1 MLGSGKS
8 FSLSKISA
16 QSSLSNHVLDK
27 DELPYWSID
36 WGCDIVSN
44 KSGLIIFSISCLKLV
59 RMSHEAVTELM
70 KEHASS
76 TESPKV
82 YDLLDLD
89 LGISGIHRQVRN
101 MRVSCATLSKRSHCT
116 RHNTVMVVMAA
127 QALIQCR
134 RNMKNDLHLLTK
146 A

>member
-8 FSLSKISA
+8 FFFSKISA

-27 DELPYWSID
+27 DELPHWSIH
-36 WGCDIVSN
+36 WSGDIVSN

-59 RMSHEAVTELM
+59 RMSHEAVTEIM
-70 KEHASS
+70 KKRASS
-76 TESPKV
+76 TESSKV

-89 LGISGIHRQVRN
+89 LRIGGIHRHVRN
-101 MRVSCATLSKRSHCT
+101 MRVSCATLSKPSHCT
-116 RHNTVMVVMAA
+116 RHNIVMVVMAA